1 MIITGIESSAYF
13 TKRDYAE
20 GLKKIAAH
28 GYDCI
33 DYRDFSDPN
42 SEFYSLEED
51 EFTRFFKGLKQTA
64 DSLGVKVWQM
74 HENLSRNDSTAESR
88 ARNVL
93 MGEKALR
100 AAGILGCKY
109 YVIHPVLPYG
119 WGKEPD
125 VQEAFDYTAEMILRL
140 LPTAKNEGVTIC
152 LENIPLPEGHSFSR
166 VKDTKDLVRNID
178 DANVGACFDTGHCNA
193 MGEDQY
199 EAIKLLGKDIVCL
212 HVHDD
217 INRQDRHLM
226 PFQGQIKWE
235 KVIKGLKEI
244 GFKGCVSLETEVS
257 PETPEPM
264 REQMRI
270 ALSGIARYIANEIE
284 GRQDDR

>member
-1 MIITGIESSAYF
+1 MITTGIESCAYF

-20 GLKKIAAH
+20 GLKKIASH

-33 DYRDFSDPN
+33 DYRDFTNPN
-42 SEFYSLEED
+42 CEFYSLEKE
-51 EFTRFFKGLKQTA
+51 EFIKFFKGLKQAA
-64 DSLGVKVWQM
+64 DDAGLKIWQM
-74 HENLSRNDSTAESR
+74 HENLSRNDSTAEFR
-88 ARNVL
+88 TKNVL

-125 VQEAFDYTAEMILRL
+125 VREALDVTTETILRL
-140 LPTAKNEGVTIC
+140 LPMAKNEGVSVC
-152 LENIPLPEGHSFSR
+152 LENIPLPEGHSFSKI
-166 VKDTKDLVRNID
+166 KDTKEIVRNID
-178 DANVGACFDTGHCNA
+178 DASVGVCFDTGHCNA

-199 EAIKLLGKDIVCL
+199 ESIKMLGKDIFCL

-217 INRQDRHLM
+217 MNRQDRHLI
-226 PFQGQIKWE
+226 PYQGQIQWKN
-235 KVIKGLKEI
+235 VIKGLRDI
-244 GFKGCVSLETEVS
+244 GFGGCVSIETEVS
-257 PETPEPM
+257 PQTPEPM

-270 ALSGIARYIANEIE
+270 ALAGIARHIAHEIE
-284 GRQDDR
+284 RK